1 MTEEVVKLQNIIS
14 FLKKIL
20 LAFELFIVILLVHW
34 EKLLFVGL
42 IAFDQLTKY
51 FVAARMTP
59 GESVQVIKNFFNI
72 TYVLN
77 PGAAFGI
84 LPDQRIFFVV
94 AGILLLVCAIFFYGK
109 IKKSDRVLKF
119 GVINLLS
126 GATANLIDRIQSG
139 LVTDFLHFGSWPVFN
154 IADVAIVVGMFVT
167 VYALLLNSEEKSYNE
182 FSNGLDDKKSSI
194 GRLPE

>member
-1 MTEEVVKLQNIIS
+1 MVKLQNIIS

-59 GESVQVIKNFFNI
+59 GESVPVIKNFFNI

-84 LPDQRIFFVV
+84 LPNQRIFFVV
-94 AGILLLVCAIFFYGK
+94 AGVLLLVCAIFFYGR
-109 IKKSDRVLKF
+109 IKKSERVLKF

-167 VYALLLNSEEKSYNE
+167 VYALLLKSEEKGYNE